1 MTRMSCFIYHY
12 AECHYAVCLGPE
24 PVILKKS
31 LALSVTEE
39 QKRNDKVLRAMSELD
54 EFGDEKRRLD
64 DEAKILL
71 GWLLLRETDAG

>member
-1 MTRMSCFIYHY
+1 MTRMSCFIYHC

-24 PVILKKS
+24 PVLLEKS